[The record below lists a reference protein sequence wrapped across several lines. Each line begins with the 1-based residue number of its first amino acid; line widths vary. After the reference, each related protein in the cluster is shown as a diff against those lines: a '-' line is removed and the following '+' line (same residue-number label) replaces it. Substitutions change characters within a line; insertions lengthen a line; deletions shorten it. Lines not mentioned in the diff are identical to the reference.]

1 VDDIYERQKCYYDLR
16 AQEYDSTLWETS
28 DARWREQVVAVIAA
42 IAALPPAR
50 TLDVACGTGFL
61 SQHLQGEVTLLDA
74 SDQMLAIA
82 AARLPH
88 ARLVHADALPLPFP
102 ERSFERIFSS
112 AFYDH
117 LRPPERARFLAEA
130 RRVGGELVLVEQTRG
145 AEHREGRQER
155 FLENGERHEVY
166 ITHFSPESLLAE
178 LGGGELLYAG
188 ELVLVARRRWS
199 ERSCTSSL

>member
-1 VDDIYERQKCYYDLR
+1 VDDLYERQKRYYDLR
-16 AQEYDSTLWETS
+16 AKEYDSTLWETT
-28 DARWREQVVAVIAA
+28 DARWREEVVAVIEAL
-42 IAALPPAR
+42 AALPPLR

-61 SQHLQGEVTLLDA
+61 SQHLRGELTLLDA

-82 AARLPH
+82 AARAPS

-102 ERSFERIFSS
+102 EGSFERIFSS

-130 RRVGGELVLVEQTRG
+130 RRVADELVLVEQTRG
-145 AEHREGRQER
+145 AEHREGREER
-155 FLENGERHEVY
+155 FLESGERHEVY
-166 ITHFSPESLLAE
+166 IAYFSPESLLAE

-188 ELVLVARRRWS
+188 ESMLVAQSRWGAPS
-199 ERSCTSSL
+199 FTSNL